1 MIKIEK
7 TLDQVKVYLP
17 IETLT
22 FDRGQFDLIC
32 DNIFLI
38 KYSSHDNSN
47 RIREKSNIEDLNMG
61 HWLCLKNKYQ
71 TKFNDPN
78 LKSLDVEYLIKKFII

>member
-7 TLDQVKVYLP
+7 FPDVVKVYLP

-22 FDRGQFDLIC
+22 FDRSQFELIS
-32 DNIFLI
+32 DNIYLI
-38 KYSSHDNSN
+38 KYPNPDPANI
-47 RIREKSNIEDLNMG
+47 IRDKGNIDDLNMG
-61 HWLCLKNKYQ
+61 HWMCLKHKYQ

-78 LKSLDVEYLIKKFII
+78 LPSLDITYLLKENII